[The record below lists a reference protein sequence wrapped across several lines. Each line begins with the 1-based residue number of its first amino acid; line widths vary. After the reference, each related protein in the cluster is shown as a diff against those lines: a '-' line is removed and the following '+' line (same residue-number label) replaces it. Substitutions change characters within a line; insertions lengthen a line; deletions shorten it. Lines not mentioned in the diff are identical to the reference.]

1 MNVLFDTNVVLDVLM
16 GRQPHFEAGVS
27 LFAALDQGR
36 LEGAICATTV
46 TTVHYIAARTLKAKR
61 AQALI
66 RDLLALFSVA
76 RVDADVLARAL
87 DLKFADFE
95 DAVAHEAARASGM
108 TAIVTR
114 DTKGFARAVLPVYE
128 PRELLAVLDVVGPS
142 QRSS

>member
-1 MNVLFDTNVVLDVLM
+1 MNVLFDTNIVLDVLM
-16 GRQPHFEAGVS
+16 GRQPHFEIGVD

-46 TTVHYIAARTLKAKR
+46 TTVHYIAARTLKARR

-66 RDLLALFSVA
+66 HDLLELFSIA
-76 RVDADVLARAL
+76 RVDEDVLARAL

-95 DAVAHEAARASGM
+95 DAVAHEAARASGV

-114 DTKGFARAVLPVYE
+114 DAKGFARSALPVYE
-128 PRELLAVLDVVGPS
+128 PRELLAALDAS
-142 QRSS
+142 DASRRSD